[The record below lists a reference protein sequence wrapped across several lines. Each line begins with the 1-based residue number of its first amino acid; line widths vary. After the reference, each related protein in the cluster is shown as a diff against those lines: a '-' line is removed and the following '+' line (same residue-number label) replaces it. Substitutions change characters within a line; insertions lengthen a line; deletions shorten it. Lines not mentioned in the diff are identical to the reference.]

1 MIHERLVAKKSASG
15 FRYRTSAVYSRMTF
29 RFAGAALAICFL
41 VLGCAGN
48 PTESTSEAQMWR
60 AQLERQQQA
69 VRDAGR
75 IGHIGYE
82 GPPSN

>member
-1 MIHERLVAKKSASG
+1 
-15 FRYRTSAVYSRMTF
+15 
-29 RFAGAALAICFL
+29 
-41 VLGCAGN
+41 
-48 PTESTSEAQMWR
+48 MWR

-69 VRDAGR
+69 VRDSGR